1 MKQKSFIFGGGGKYS
16 TPEIELLT
24 TPVECGFQGSTFLEN
39 GSSSS
44 KSIADPDVVTLDS
57 W

>member
-1 MKQKSFIFGGGGKYS
+1 MKQKSFIFGGGKYS

-24 TPVECGFQGSTFLEN
+24 TPVECGFQGSTFLET